1 MEHKFLFNPVSVIV
15 FLSFVFCIYTL
26 RRRSNP
32 ARRQKLPPGPWKLPL
47 IGSLHHLVG
56 GSLPHRTLRNLSRK
70 YGPIMHLQLG
80 EISAIV
86 ISSPQLAK
94 AITKTHDLVFANRPK
109 MMSFDVVYYKCTDVA
124 FSPYGDY
131 WRQMR
136 KICVLE
142 LLSTKMVKSFNSFRQ
157 EELSELISSIK
168 ASGSAPINLT
178 EKICW
183 FTSSTIA
190 KAAFGRVR
198 REDQERFIVLVKE
211 ALSLA
216 GGFGVADLFPSKKWI
231 HYVSGTKPRLL
242 KVHREVDKIFELIIE
257 EHKDN
262 MANRNNNKAKD
273 HEEDIVDVLLRVMEG
288 GELQIPITR
297 DNIKAVINDMFS
309 AGVESSATTLIWAM
323 SEMMKNPSVMSKAHA
338 EVREV
343 LKGKKTFD
351 NKELENLTYLNFV
364 IKETLRLHAPIPLL
378 APRESMQETQIDNY
392 IIPPKTR
399 VFINAWAIATD
410 PKYWKDPE
418 RFLPERFEN
427 SSVEFMGNHYEFI
440 PFGSGRRMCPGISFS
455 LASIAHSLAA
465 LLYHFDWEIPSGV
478 SPNDL
483 DMNEG
488 MGIAVAKKEDLC
500 LIAQPFIFEP

>member
-1 MEHKFLFNPVSVIV
+1 MELIKFVFNPVSVIV

-26 RRRSNP
+26 RRRSKAAIKQN
-32 ARRQKLPPGPWKLPL
+32 LPPGPWKLPI

-56 GSLPHRTLRNLSRK
+56 GSLTHRSLRNFSRK
-70 YGPIMHLQLG
+70 YGPIMHLKLG
-80 EISAIV
+80 EISTIV
-86 ISSPQLAK
+86 ISSPLLAK
-94 AITKTHDLVFANRPK
+94 EITKTHDVVFANRPK
-109 MMSFDVVYYKCTDVA
+109 MMSFDIVYYKCTDVA

-136 KICVLE
+136 KICVME
-142 LLSTKMVKSFNSFRQ
+142 LLSTNMVKSFESFRQ
-157 EELSELISSIK
+157 EELSEVISSIIK
-168 ASGSAPINLT
+168 AGSRVPVNLT

-231 HYVSGTKPRLL
+231 HYISGTKPRLL
-242 KVHREVDKIFELIIE
+242 KVHREVDKIFEIIIQQ
-257 EHKDN
+257 HKHN
-262 MANRNNNKAKD
+262 LANKAKD
-273 HEEDIVDVLLRVMEG
+273 EEDIVDVLLRVMED
-288 GELQIPITR
+288 GELQIPITL

-309 AGVESSATTLIWAM
+309 AGVESSATTIIWAM
-323 SEMMKNPSVMSKAHA
+323 SEMMKCPSVMSKAQA
-338 EVREV
+338 EVRQV
-343 LKGKKTFD
+343 LKGKKTFED
-351 NKELENLTYLNFV
+351 RDLENLTYLNFV
-364 IKETLRLHAPIPLL
+364 IKETLRLHHPLPLL
-378 APRESMQETQIDNY
+378 APRESLQEAQIDKY

-399 VFINAWAIATD
+399 VIINAWAIATD

-418 RFLPERFEN
+418 RFMPERFEN
-427 SSVEFMGNHYEFI
+427 NSVGFMGNHYEFI
-440 PFGSGRRMCPGISFS
+440 PFGAGRRMCPGISFS

-465 LLYHFDWEIPSGV
+465 LLYHFDWEIPGGV

-483 DMNEG
+483 DMSET
-488 MGIAVAKKEDLC
+488 MGIAVARKEDLC
-500 LIAQPFIFEP
+500 LIAQPFVLDMEL